1 MSENNGHWTDVFFH
15 PPDESFSERKAREI
29 AESSA
34 KRKAA
39 DQAYAKRM
47 SILQEQ
53 EHEHLR
59 ERVPLSENKSLTNP
73 ASYSAADW
81 EQKNDQLARLNRGAP
96 SAEEDEAYGRLDD
109 ARFGLKRSRYAPREM
124 EMPALRRT
132 HIGPQPE
139 EPDAG
144 MSFGDRA
151 SEWTTR
157 IRARLQGRAAP
168 AGSID
173 HRALLPNEEGITV
186 PHHLAEPGDMVEL
199 TAPRG
204 QGLLGNAALAEQ
216 KALEEKLPSFMTESH
231 EAFLARARAAAGYDP
246 TANARILANIDDVLQ
261 RGDAL
266 LARTAGTVGDAG
278 SAAAE
283 RAIAVNEARSLPAE
297 AATIGDAARVTRAT
311 RATTAVRAGLAER
324 AAPTAAEGALA
335 AEGAFETPG
344 IGDALIGAG
353 VGYSLA
359 RALGMHSMGDGVDAF
374 LNPFQFN
381 THQSAPNPVY
391 TNYNDSFNNWV

>member
-1 MSENNGHWTDVFFH
+1 MSTGHWTDVFFH
-15 PPDESFSERKAREI
+15 PPEPSYGERKANEI
-29 AESSA
+29 AASAA

-39 DQAYAKRM
+39 DQAHAERL
-47 SILQEQ
+47 SILQQQ

-59 ERVPLSENKSLTNP
+59 EWVPLSENKSVTNP
-73 ASYSAADW
+73 ASYSATDW
-81 EQKNDQLARLNRGAP
+81 EQKSDRLARLDRNAP
-96 SAEEDEAYGRLDD
+96 STAEEEAYAQLDD
-109 ARFGLKRSRYAPREM
+109 AKFGLKRSRYAPREM
-124 EMPALRRT
+124 EMPVLRRA

-139 EPDAG
+139 EPDIG

-157 IRARLQGRAAP
+157 IRARLQARAAP
-168 AGSID
+168 AGID
-173 HRALLPNEEGITV
+173 RRPLLSNEEGITV

-199 TAPRG
+199 TAPRNE
-204 QGLLGNAALAEQ
+204 GLLGNAALAEE
-216 KALEEKLPSFMTESH
+216 KAAEEKIPSFLTESH

-266 LARTAGTVGDAG
+266 LARTAGTTGDAG
-278 SAAAE
+278 ASAAA
-283 RAIAVNEARSLPAE
+283 RAIAANEARSVPAE
-297 AATIGDAARVTRAT
+297 LATAADAARVTRAT
-311 RATTAVRAGLAER
+311 RATAAVRAGLAER
-324 AAPTAAEGALA
+324 AAPMAAEGALA
-335 AEGAFETPG
+335 ADAFETPG

-353 VGYSLA
+353 VGYSIA
-359 RALGMHSMGDGVDAF
+359 RVLGMHSAGDGVDAF

-391 TNYNDSFNNWV
+391 TNYTASFSKWV